1 VAGIKARFQVS
12 LADAW
17 IAAAALEVDAVLV
30 HKDPG
35 FERVDG
41 LKQELLPYK

>member
-1 VAGIKARFQVS
+1 MIS

-17 IAAAALEVDAVLV
+17 IAAAALLEQADLV

-35 FERVDG
+35 FEVIATPQLR
-41 LKQELLPYK
+41 LP